1 MVLIFGQ
8 NHDMCIFKLTKFISL
23 SNQLFGI
30 VKTENW
36 GCRCRRRIITPH
48 KKWFKV
54 VAHPL
59 PSSVSVKY
67 EPERAKGRII
77 ML

>member
-1 MVLIFGQ
+1 M
-8 NHDMCIFKLTKFISL
+8 S
-23 SNQLFGI
+23 
-30 VKTENW
+30 
-36 GCRCRRRIITPH
+36 
-48 KKWFKV
+48 KKDYNPTQTWFKV